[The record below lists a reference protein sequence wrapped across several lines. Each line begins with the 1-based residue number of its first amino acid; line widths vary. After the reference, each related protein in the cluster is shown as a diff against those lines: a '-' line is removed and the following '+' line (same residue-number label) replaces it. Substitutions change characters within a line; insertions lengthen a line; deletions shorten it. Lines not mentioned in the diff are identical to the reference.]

1 VLTVFNPTA
10 IARWASCWLLLV
22 SCGMAQERT
31 WRTVS
36 NETPV
41 ADQGQFERPTPRAT
55 RGESRPTRGE
65 VPEGELEFDRPTYR
79 TVAASSMSLPNDAG
93 QVWKQYDLRTYT
105 ARITNTKRPERTV
118 VDWVLRETGYEA
130 WHGDPMGILSA
141 GDGVLRVYHTP
152 EMQQVVAEVVS
163 RFTSAKA
170 DSQSFTMRV
179 VTISDPN
186 WRSRA
191 HRLLRP
197 VPAQTP
203 GVQAWMLKREDAA
216 LLIAELAK
224 RTDYREH
231 SSPQLLI
238 GNGETHVL
246 SRTRPRSYIRDLL
259 LQPNVWPGFE
269 AQADQIEEGFAVEF
283 SPLLSADGTMVDAVF
298 KCHIDHV
305 EELTPVLIDVPTAAA
320 PRQRARVDVPQ
331 MSHFRLQER
340 FRWPVD
346 EVLLIGLGVVPAP
359 FTVESNPLNPIIKQ
373 LPLDVTG
380 PSRADMLIFVEAKD
394 RRGTTP
400 VSAQRGGVR
409 TANSYHG
416 RY

>member
-1 VLTVFNPTA
+1 MFNPTA
-10 IARWASCWLLLV
+10 IVRWVSCWLLLV
-22 SCGMAQERT
+22 SFGMAQERT
-31 WRTVS
+31 WRTVA

-41 ADQGQFERPTPRAT
+41 VDKGQFERPAPRAT
-55 RGESRPTRGE
+55 RGEVPAEE
-65 VPEGELEFDRPTYR
+65 VDLPPERPTYR
-79 TVAASSMSLPNDAG
+79 TVAAGSLGLPNDAG
-93 QVWKQYDLRTYT
+93 QVWKEYDLRTYT
-105 ARITNTKRPERTV
+105 SRITSTKRPERTV

-130 WHGDPMGILSA
+130 WHGEPMGVLSA
-141 GDGVLRVYHTP
+141 GQGTLRVYHTP

-163 RFTSAKA
+163 RFTSPKA
-170 DSQSFTMRV
+170 DSQAFTMRV

-191 HRLLRP
+191 HRLLQP

-216 LLIAELAK
+216 LLISELSK
-224 RTDYREH
+224 RSDYREH

-259 LQPNVWPGFE
+259 IQPNVLPGFE
-269 AQADQIEEGFAVEF
+269 AQADQLEEGFAVEF
-283 SPLLSADGTMVDAVF
+283 SPLLSHDGGMVDAVF
-298 KCHIDHV
+298 KCHIDHL
-305 EELTPVLIDVPTAAA
+305 EQLTPVLIDVPTSTA
-320 PRQRARVDVPQ
+320 PRQRARIDVPQ
-331 MSHFRLQER
+331 MAQFRLQER

-346 EVLLIGLGVVPAP
+346 DVLLIGLGVVPAP
-359 FTVESNPLNPIIKQ
+359 LTVESNPLNPIIKQ
-373 LPLDVTG
+373 LPVDMTG

-394 RRGTTP
+394 RRGTTTP
-400 VSAQRGGVR
+400 VTASRSGAR
-409 TANSYHG
+409 TTSSYHG

>member
-1 VLTVFNPTA
+1 MFNPTA
-10 IARWASCWLLLV
+10 IVRWASCWLLLV
-22 SCGMAQERT
+22 SFGMAQERT
-31 WRTVS
+31 WRTVA

-41 ADQGQFERPTPRAT
+41 VDKGQFERSAPRAT
-55 RGESRPTRGE
+55 RGEVPAEE
-65 VPEGELEFDRPTYR
+65 VNLPPERPTYR
-79 TVAASSMSLPNDAG
+79 TVAAGSLGLPNDAG
-93 QVWKQYDLRTYT
+93 QVWKEYDLRTYT
-105 ARITNTKRPERTV
+105 SRITSTKRPERTV

-130 WHGDPMGILSA
+130 WHGEPMGVLSA
-141 GDGVLRVYHTP
+141 GQGTLRVYHTP

-163 RFTSAKA
+163 RFTSPKA
-170 DSQSFTMRV
+170 DSQAFTMRV

-191 HRLLRP
+191 HRLLQP

-216 LLIAELAK
+216 LLISELSK
-224 RTDYREH
+224 RSDYREH

-259 LQPNVWPGFE
+259 IQPNVWPGFE
-269 AQADQIEEGFAVEF
+269 AQADQLEEGFAVEF
-283 SPLLSADGTMVDAVF
+283 SPLLSHDGGMVDAVF
-298 KCHIDHV
+298 KCHIDHL
-305 EELTPVLIDVPTAAA
+305 EQLTPVLIDVPTPTA
-320 PRQRARVDVPQ
+320 PRQRARIDVPQ
-331 MSHFRLQER
+331 MAQFRLQER

-346 EVLLIGLGVVPAP
+346 DVLLIGLGVVPAP
-359 FTVESNPLNPIIKQ
+359 LTVESNPLNPIIKQ
-373 LPLDVTG
+373 LPVDVTG

-394 RRGTTP
+394 RRGTTTP
-400 VSAQRGGVR
+400 VTASRSGAR
-409 TANSYHG
+409 TTSSYHG

>member
-1 VLTVFNPTA
+1 MFNPTA
-10 IARWASCWLLLV
+10 IVRWVSCWLLLV
-22 SCGMAQERT
+22 SFGMAQERT
-31 WRTVS
+31 WRTVA

-41 ADQGQFERPTPRAT
+41 VDKGQFERPAPRAT
-55 RGESRPTRGE
+55 RGEVPAEE
-65 VPEGELEFDRPTYR
+65 VDLPPERPTYR
-79 TVAASSMSLPNDAG
+79 TVAAGSLGLPNDAG
-93 QVWKQYDLRTYT
+93 QVWKEYDLRTYT
-105 ARITNTKRPERTV
+105 SRITSTKRPERTV

-130 WHGDPMGILSA
+130 WHGEPMGVLSA
-141 GDGVLRVYHTP
+141 GQGTLRVYHTP

-163 RFTSAKA
+163 RFTSPKA
-170 DSQSFTMRV
+170 DSQAFTMRV

-191 HRLLRP
+191 HRLLQP

-216 LLIAELAK
+216 LLISELSK
-224 RTDYREH
+224 RSDYREH

-259 LQPNVWPGFE
+259 IQPNVLPGFE
-269 AQADQIEEGFAVEF
+269 AQADQLEEGFAVEF
-283 SPLLSADGTMVDAVF
+283 SPLLSHDGGMVDAVF
-298 KCHIDHV
+298 KCHIDHL
-305 EELTPVLIDVPTAAA
+305 EQLTPVLIDVPTPIA
-320 PRQRARVDVPQ
+320 PRQRARIDVPQ
-331 MSHFRLQER
+331 MAQFRLQER

-346 EVLLIGLGVVPAP
+346 DVLLIGLGVVPAP
-359 FTVESNPLNPIIKQ
+359 LTVESNPLNPIIKQ
-373 LPLDVTG
+373 LPVDMTG

-394 RRGTTP
+394 RRGTTTP
-400 VSAQRGGVR
+400 VTASRSGAR
-409 TANSYHG
+409 TTSSYHG

>member
-1 VLTVFNPTA
+1 MFNPTA
-10 IARWASCWLLLV
+10 IVRWVSCWLLLV
-22 SCGMAQERT
+22 SFGMAQERT
-31 WRTVS
+31 WRTVA

-41 ADQGQFERPTPRAT
+41 VDKGQFERPAPRAT
-55 RGESRPTRGE
+55 RGEVPAEE
-65 VPEGELEFDRPTYR
+65 VDLPPERPTYR
-79 TVAASSMSLPNDAG
+79 TVAAGSLGLPNDAG
-93 QVWKQYDLRTYT
+93 QVWKEYDLRTYT
-105 ARITNTKRPERTV
+105 SRITSTKRPERTV

-130 WHGDPMGILSA
+130 WHGEPMGVLSA
-141 GDGVLRVYHTP
+141 GQGTLRVYHTP

-163 RFTSAKA
+163 RFTSPKA
-170 DSQSFTMRV
+170 DSQAFTMRV

-191 HRLLRP
+191 HRLLQP

-216 LLIAELAK
+216 LLISELSK
-224 RTDYREH
+224 RSDYREH

-259 LQPNVWPGFE
+259 IQPNVLPGFE
-269 AQADQIEEGFAVEF
+269 AQADQLEEGFAVEF
-283 SPLLSADGTMVDAVF
+283 SPLLSHDGGMVDAVF
-298 KCHIDHV
+298 KCHIDHL
-305 EELTPVLIDVPTAAA
+305 EQLTPVLIDVPTPIA
-320 PRQRARVDVPQ
+320 PRQRARIDVPQ
-331 MSHFRLQER
+331 MAQFRLQER

-346 EVLLIGLGVVPAP
+346 DVLLIGLGVVPAP
-359 FTVESNPLNPIIKQ
+359 LTVESNPLNPIIKQ
-373 LPLDVTG
+373 LPVDVTG

-394 RRGTTP
+394 RRGTTTP
-400 VSAQRGGVR
+400 VTASRSGAR
-409 TANSYHG
+409 TTSSYHG